1 MPGLQPETATQA
13 TMSLGA
19 RLFNVF
25 ATPGEVYDQVKAAPF
40 AASNWLVPALLLVLV
55 SWLGMGLVLSQPAI
69 KQQLT
74 EITDKQLEKSAQ
86 KANLSA
92 ERAEQ
97 MRHFAELS
105 TKVVLFAGPVIQ
117 AFGFPLIW
125 GLYVWL
131 AGNHLMSGS
140 FGYLKAVEAV
150 GLSNMI
156 AVLEALV
163 RSLLI
168 VVTASLF
175 ATPSLA
181 LLVKDFDPQNPQH
194 AAFALVNVMSL
205 WLLVVRS
212 IGLARLAGGSIAR
225 AALWVFGFWILYTGF
240 FWGVGAAA
248 RAAARM

>member
-1 MPGLQPETATQA
+1 MPGLQPETAPRT

-40 AASNWLVPALLLVLV
+40 AASNWVVPALLLVLV

-74 EITDKQLEKSAQ
+74 EITDKQIEKSAQ

-92 ERAEQ
+92 EKTEQ

-105 TKVVLFAGPVIQ
+105 TKVFLFAVPLVQ
-117 AFGFPLIW
+117 AFVFPLIW

-131 AGNHLMSGS
+131 AGNHAMSGS
-140 FGYLKAVEAV
+140 FGYMKGVEAI
-150 GLSNMI
+150 GLSNMV
-156 AVLEALV
+156 AVLEAV
-163 RSLLI
+163 VKPLLI
-168 VVTASLF
+168 ILTASLF

-194 AAFALVNVMSL
+194 AAFALMNVMSL

-240 FWGVGAAA
+240 FWGLGAAA
-248 RAAARM
+248 RAAAKL